1 MSWPWI
7 IVLFVIIDILVAF
20 SLIAGSLKLLWN
32 PLHLAYPPR
41 TPADDA
47 VCKQLQSFR
56 IGLLNLSYCIH
67 TAVDENHLHLTP
79 ATLVGWL
86 GAKPTSIPWD
96 AIEVLKRSRFGQSM
110 IVRVGKRRIAGPAWC
125 LGLAE
130 PAADGSAGA
139 QDGAGHG
146 LERDLVAGTNR
157 DSAARRD

>member
-20 SLIAGSLKLLWN
+20 SLIAASLKLLWN

-47 VCKQLQSFR
+47 VRKQLQSFR

-67 TAVDENHLHLTP
+67 TAVDEDYLHLTP

-96 AIEVLKRSRFGQSM
+96 AIEVLKRSRFGQST
-110 IVRVGKRRIAGPAWC
+110 IVRVGKRRLAGPAWC
-125 LGLAE
+125 LGLAD
-130 PAADGSAGA
+130 PANGSDGT

-146 LERDLVAGTNR
+146 LARGSDAGTNR
-157 DSAARRD
+157 DSAAGRY

>member
-7 IVLFVIIDILVAF
+7 IVLFVIIDILVAC

-47 VCKQLQSFR
+47 VRKQLQSFR

-125 LGLAE
+125 LGLAD
-130 PAADGSAGA
+130 PADGSDGP
-139 QDGAGHG
+139 QDGATHG
-146 LERDLVAGTNR
+146 LARDLAAGTNR
-157 DSAARRD
+157 DSAAGRR

>member
-1 MSWPWI
+1 MSWPWL
-7 IVLFVIIDILVAF
+7 IVLFVVIDLLVAF

-32 PLHLAYPPR
+32 PLHSAYPPR

-47 VCKQLQSFR
+47 IRKELQSFR

-67 TAVDENHLHLTP
+67 TAVDGNHLHLTP
-79 ATLVGWL
+79 ATLVRWL

-130 PAADGSAGA
+130 PVDCSDGT
-139 QDGAGHG
+139 QDGAGYG
-146 LERDLVAGTNR
+146 VVRDLVAGTNR
-157 DSAARRD
+157 DSGAGRE

>member
-7 IVLFVIIDILVAF
+7 IVLFVIVDVLVAF
-20 SLIAGSLKLLWN
+20 SLIAASLQLLWN

-41 TPADDA
+41 TPAEDA
-47 VCKQLQSFR
+47 VRKRLQSFR

-67 TAVDENHLHLTP
+67 TTVDENHLHLTP

-96 AIEVLKRSRFGQSM
+96 AIEVLKRSRLGQSM

-130 PAADGSAGA
+130 PADGSDGA

-146 LERDLVAGTNR
+146 LARDLVARTNR
-157 DSAARRD
+157 DSAARRH

>member
-7 IVLFVIIDILVAF
+7 IVLFVIVDILVAF
-20 SLIAGSLKLLWN
+20 SLIAASLKLVWN

-47 VCKQLQSFR
+47 VRKHLQSFR

-67 TAVDENHLHLTP
+67 IAVDENHLHLTP
-79 ATLVGWL
+79 ATLVRWL

-96 AIEVLKRSRFGQSM
+96 AIEVVKRSRFGQSM
-110 IVRVGKRRIAGPAWC
+110 IARVGERRIAGPAWC

-130 PAADGSAGA
+130 PADGSYDA

-146 LERDLVAGTNR
+146 LGRDLVAGPNR
-157 DSAARRD
+157 DSAAGRH